1 MLEAAFNTD
10 ANGVSDFIKQYK
22 PTFPVGLVDPRFI
35 MEYAQ
40 ITADMRPTVP
50 VMFFIDRTGTIRS
63 QYFGTDAFL
72 STDTAINEHVRAE
85 IDHLLAEKP
94 PAAKKG
100 ATKKK

>member
-1 MLEAAFNTD
+1 MLEGAFNTD
-10 ANGVSDFIKQYK
+10 TNGLNEFIKTYK
-22 PTFPVGLVDPRFI
+22 PSFPVELVDPRFI
-35 MEYAQ
+35 LEYAQ
-40 ITADMRPTVP
+40 ITEGMRPTVP

-72 STDTAINEHVRAE
+72 NPDTVINEHVRAE

-100 ATKKK
+100 AAKKR

>member
-1 MLEAAFNTD
+1 MLEGAFNTD
-10 ANGVSDFIKQYK
+10 ANGLNEFIKTYK

-35 MEYAQ
+35 LEYAQ
-40 ITADMRPTVP
+40 ITEGMRPTVP

-72 STDTAINEHVRAE
+72 NPDTVINEHVRAE

-100 ATKKK
+100 AAKKR